1 MRKICAVKRK
11 RKRFVLRCPSD
22 NRVPCI
28 IVLDS
33 MRAATHNVFDRQLGD
48 AVVDLDKSLG

>member
-11 RKRFVLRCPSD
+11 RYVLKCPAD

-48 AVVDLDKSLG
+48 GVVDLDKSLG